1 MSELTHS
8 IPDKGCLCQPV
19 NHMFLVMESSS
30 PNRVAHSMNLKT
42 LESFSMCWILLSTAS
57 VLYLVLGFISFRFHH
72 PPQALSLLTIK
83 FVFYYWTQHFHVLCA
98 MKREKKNLKKSHS
111 LCIQA
116 KILWYDIWV
125 HLRSSI
131 PWKSPWSQH
140 NIGNFE
146 AALSSFPELNNLSC
160 VFDKCLSTQGLPL
173 LCADLLS
180 RAHLGRECKGIAFF
194 FLFSRGELDW
204 FLCSQNI

>member
-1 MSELTHS
+1 
-8 IPDKGCLCQPV
+8 
-19 NHMFLVMESSS
+19 
-30 PNRVAHSMNLKT
+30 MNLKT

-131 PWKSPWSQH
+131 PWKSPWSH
-140 NIGNFE
+140 TTLVILRLLLVVF
-146 AALSSFPELNNLSC
+146 LNWIIYHVSLTNVFLHKDFLCC
-160 VFDKCLSTQGLPL
+160 VLICWVGPIWGVNAKASLFF
-173 LCADLLS
+173 
-180 RAHLGRECKGIAFF
+180 FF
-194 FLFSRGELDW
+194 FLVVSLTDFFVLRIYNTHHYRSL
-204 FLCSQNI
+204 FAFNSQKHFFIIVLYMGPC